1 VNPLAEVLLMVLLL
15 AGALLVALGL
25 FSGAV
30 LVAAPL
36 GLAGWSSGASLW
48 VLFPLLTL
56 VGYSMS
62 VAGAKTAHVQG
73 FSFVV
78 SCILLLLALVAA
90 VGLVLAATS
99 VVPLSGTTLPL
110 WYVLAI
116 AGVLG
121 SIGAGSRGSISRNS

>member
-1 VNPLAEVLLMVLLL
+1 MVMLL
-15 AGALLVALGL
+15 AGALLVAMGL
-25 FSGAV
+25 VCGAV

-36 GLAGWSSGASLW
+36 GLAAGSAGASLW

-62 VAGAKTAHVQG
+62 MAGARTAQVQG

-78 SCILLLLALVAA
+78 SCILLVLALVAA
-90 VGLVLAATS
+90 GGLVLAATS
-99 VVPLSGTTLPL
+99 VVAVSGTTLPL

-116 AGVLG
+116 AGGLG
-121 SIGAGSRGSISRNS
+121 SIGAASRGSIARTS